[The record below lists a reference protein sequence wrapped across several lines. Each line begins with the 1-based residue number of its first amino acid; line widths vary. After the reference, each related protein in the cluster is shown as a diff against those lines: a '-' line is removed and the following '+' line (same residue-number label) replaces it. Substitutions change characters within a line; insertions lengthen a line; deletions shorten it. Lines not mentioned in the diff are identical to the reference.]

1 MWIKNLETLLSNG
14 NKNGR
19 RVVLE
24 VIEAGLEAA
33 DPYNNTRKLLTIEN
47 EKLIIG
53 HKDFDVERKGFVT
66 FDLSEIGSI
75 YVLGGGKAAQRI
87 SKGIEDVLG
96 DRITGGAINAKKG
109 EEKYLKRIDV
119 TLAGHPIPDDD
130 SVRGAKRIVEIA
142 EMAKEGD
149 LVFCVTSGGCS
160 SLVTLPV
167 EGLSLEDIKNTTRI
181 MQQEH
186 GVPTR
191 DLNVV
196 RGHLSSVKYGRVA
209 TLVYPATMVF
219 FMLGSGLGHLAYD
232 ERDNAAYIFHPGSR
246 PSSFNDAVKIVKKWG
261 AWDEIPT
268 SVRAHLEN
276 ADTRYK
282 VPKTTTF
289 TKMDIHQFGVMNSRF
304 MLEGAIKKAEDLGL
318 TPILFPRIG
327 STVEARELGKAL
339 SAMALQI
346 EGKDVNILANGTPFK
361 TPCILISNGESIVT
375 VGKGVAESEGG
386 RNQEFVLSSALR
398 ISGSRNI
405 TVASVDSDG
414 TDGPTNVAG
423 GVADGYTAKRAE
435 DEGVNIFKALK
446 THNTTSAL
454 RRLNDVILTGN
465 TGTNLMDLR
474 VIYIN

>member
-33 DPYNNTRKLLTIEN
+33 DPYNNARKLLTIEN

-53 HKDFDVERKGFVT
+53 HKDFDVEGKGFVT
-66 FDLSEIGSI
+66 FNLSEIGSI

-109 EEKYLKRIDV
+109 EGKYLKRIDV

-209 TLVYPATMVF
+209 TLVYPATMVVSCSDQD
-219 FMLGSGLGHLAYD
+219 L
-232 ERDNAAYIFHPGSR
+232 
-246 PSSFNDAVKIVKKWG
+246 
-261 AWDEIPT
+261 
-268 SVRAHLEN
+268 
-276 ADTRYK
+276 
-282 VPKTTTF
+282 
-289 TKMDIHQFGVMNSRF
+289 DI
-304 MLEGAIKKAEDLGL
+304 
-318 TPILFPRIG
+318 
-327 STVEARELGKAL
+327 
-339 SAMALQI
+339 
-346 EGKDVNILANGTPFK
+346 
-361 TPCILISNGESIVT
+361 
-375 VGKGVAESEGG
+375 
-386 RNQEFVLSSALR
+386 
-398 ISGSRNI
+398 
-405 TVASVDSDG
+405 
-414 TDGPTNVAG
+414 
-423 GVADGYTAKRAE
+423 
-435 DEGVNIFKALK
+435 
-446 THNTTSAL
+446 
-454 RRLNDVILTGN
+454 
-465 TGTNLMDLR
+465 
-474 VIYIN
+474 